1 MSSSTESSKKWASP
15 RWEVA
20 VARTGRVHQAT
31 DAVGSVSRAP
41 GRPIHSL
48 TTTIAPRLTLAMKPH
63 CRADSTDPPPTP
75 RTAVAVAAR
84 PGLPPSTARS
94 ARHSAC
100 LIGFKLEETDRS
112 ACKIQNETRL
122 LVSLRPA
129 SIRNTS
135 TSICA
140 IVSDPP
146 AALATPGKRSN
157 WPNSP
162 AMAPSRA
169 DPPACRDLLLS
180 SIHISA
186 PNATCRLSLISPS

>member
-84 PGLPPSTARS
+84 PGLPPSTAR
-94 ARHSAC
+94 
-100 LIGFKLEETDRS
+100 DRS